1 MNKKIKILI
10 ADDQKLIREGLKV
23 LLEMEEDFTV
33 IGEASNGK
41 EAVDLYI
48 KLRPDIVLMDIQMP
62 IMNGVNAIKKIK
74 EIDELSKI
82 IILTTFDDDEYVFDG
97 LKSGAL
103 GYILKDIP
111 IEKLSDT
118 IRTIFKGGALI
129 EPSITKKILS
139 EISKIEKAPKGDA
152 LLLEQLSSREKEIL
166 SLIAKGYT
174 NQEIADKLFLS
185 VGTVKNYVT
194 NILQKMEVKDRT
206 EAVIKVKDRG
216 II

>member
-33 IGEASNGK
+33 ISEASNGK

-82 IILTTFDDDEYVFDG
+82 IILTTFDDYEYVFDG

>member
-1 MNKKIKILI
+1 MNEKIKILI

-62 IMNGVNAIKKIK
+62 VMNGVNAIKKIK

-103 GYILKDIP
+103 GYILKDIS

-118 IRTIFKGGALI
+118 IRTIYKGGALI

-174 NQEIADKLFLS
+174 NQEIADKLLLS

-206 EAVIKVKDRG
+206 EAVIKVKDSG

>member
-82 IILTTFDDDEYVFDG
+82 IILTTFDDYEYVFDG

-206 EAVIKVKDRG
+206 EAVIKVKDSG

>member
-1 MNKKIKILI
+1 MNKEIKLLI
-10 ADDQKLIREGLKV
+10 VDDQKLIREGLEAI
-23 LLEMEEDFTV
+23 LMMEEDFRV
-33 IGEASNGK
+33 VGEASNGE

-48 KLRPDIVLMDIQMP
+48 KLRPDVVLMDIQMP
-62 IMNGVNAIKKIK
+62 VMNGVEAIKKIK
-74 EIDELSKI
+74 EIDKSAKI

-103 GYILKDIP
+103 GYILKDASS
-111 IEKLSDT
+111 EQLSNT

-139 EISKIEKAPKGDA
+139 ELSKIERTPKSDTF
-152 LLLEQLSSREKEIL
+152 LLEPLSKREGEIL
-166 SLIAKGYT
+166 SLMAKGFT

-194 NILQKMEVKDRT
+194 NILKKLEAKDRT
-206 EAVIKVKDRG
+206 EAVVKAKDMG